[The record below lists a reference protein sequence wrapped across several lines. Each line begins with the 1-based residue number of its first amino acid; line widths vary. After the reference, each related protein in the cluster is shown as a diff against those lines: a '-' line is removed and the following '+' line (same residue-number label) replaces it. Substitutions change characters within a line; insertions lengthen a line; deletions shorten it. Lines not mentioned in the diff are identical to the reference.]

1 MRGREMI
8 RVLSTRS
15 RRSENLGTTARA
27 NVAVDL
33 APPGRISVGGEV
45 PGEHLYALARITV
58 WMVGAVLSA
67 LIPAITL
74 HVSRGLLT
82 SAEDLALVS
91 VQFLLTACFTVQ
103 AARYPGRRN
112 SNVPLRWPPP
122 AHARHRP
129 SRETIHDLGCVTP
142 GKRKAVDSPRSG

>member
-1 MRGREMI
+1 MLGREII
-8 RVLSTRS
+8 RMLSTRS
-15 RRSENLGTTARA
+15 SRAENPRTTAKA

-45 PGEHLYALARITV
+45 PGEHLCTLARITA

-74 HVSRGLLT
+74 HMSRGLLN

-91 VQFLLTACFTVQ
+91 VQFLLTACFTVH
-103 AARYPGRRN
+103 AARYPGRRD
-112 SNVPLRWPPP
+112 SNVP
-122 AHARHRP
+122 HSGRHQRTPVDRP
-129 SRETIHDLGCVTP
+129 SRETVL
-142 GKRKAVDSPRSG
+142 